1 MTINVDDAQLRR
13 HLRDAELP
21 ALLMTVA
28 HLTGDSS
35 ILRDDLRCDGWL
47 FLPQGGLTAGQR
59 EEARSL
65 AAGVLAR
72 LREGASVPPLDART
86 LHRITSWALGMDTAD
101 LVPLLAEEIVPP
113 GADAKAPGWNR
124 DDLPDARD
132 VEVAVIGAGMSGLL
146 AAYRLKQ
153 AGVPVVVY
161 EKNGEVGGTWLEN
174 TYPGCRV
181 DVASHL
187 YSYSFAQ
194 RTDWPQHF
202 GTQEGLR
209 QYFADFAKQHGLYEH
224 IRFDTGVRA
233 AAWDEAAGRWRLT
246 LDTPDGERTVT
257 STVLVSAVGQLNRP
271 HVPDIPGRDEFAGPA
286 FHSARWDHSVDLAG
300 RRVAVVGTG
309 ASAVQ
314 FVPEIAKTAGE
325 LRIFQRTPP
334 WLRPTPN
341 YHQPIAGGLR
351 WLHEHLPYYAA
362 WQRFWLLAPGLH
374 RILEGWV
381 VDRGHPPTERAISA
395 VNDTLRATLTG
406 YLRGQLAG
414 RPDLE
419 PFVIPAYPVGAKR
432 VLRDNGS
439 WIATLKR
446 DNVRLV
452 SERIERITP
461 AGIRTADG
469 AGHPADVIVYGTGF
483 AASEFLAPMTVTGR
497 GGVDLHRSWNGDA
510 RAYLGLTVP
519 GFPNLFCLYG
529 PNTNLA
535 GHGGSIIYM
544 SECGVTYLL
553 DAVRHLLGAPHRAVE
568 VRREVCDAFTVE
580 LDSASAERAW
590 GFSKTGGWFINRAG
604 RSAQNWPF
612 PAQEYWRRTRRFD
625 PAEYLHLP

>member
-1 MTINVDDAQLRR
+1 MTIHADDAQLRR
-13 HLRDAELP
+13 HLRDAEVP

-28 HLTGDSS
+28 HLTGDTS
-35 ILRDDLRCDGWL
+35 ILRDDLLSDGWL
-47 FLPQGGLTAGQR
+47 FLPQGGLTARQR
-59 EEARSL
+59 EEARAL

-72 LREGASVPPLDART
+72 LRDGAPVPPLDARM
-86 LHRITSWALGMDTAD
+86 LRRITSWALGMDTAD
-101 LVPLLAEEIVPP
+101 LVPLLAEEIVPL
-113 GADAKAPGWNR
+113 GADPKAPGWNR
-124 DDLPDARD
+124 YDLPGARD
-132 VEVAVIGAGMSGLL
+132 VEVAVVGAGMSGLL

-161 EKNGEVGGTWLEN
+161 EKNSDVGGTWLEN

-181 DVASHL
+181 DVASQL

-194 RTDWPQHF
+194 RADWPQHF
-202 GTQEGLR
+202 STRDGLW

-224 IRFDTGVRA
+224 IRFDTEVRA
-233 AAWDEAAGRWRLT
+233 AAWDEPAGRWRLT
-246 LDTPDGERTVT
+246 LDTPDGARTVT
-257 STVLVSAVGQLNRP
+257 STVLVAAVGQLNRP

-314 FVPEIAKTAGE
+314 FIPEIAKTAGE
-325 LRIFQRTPP
+325 LCIFQRTPP

-341 YHQPIAGGLR
+341 YHQPVAGGLR

-362 WQRFWLLAPGLH
+362 WYRFWLLAPGLH
-374 RILEGWV
+374 RVLDGWV
-381 VDRGHPPTERAISA
+381 VDRDHPPTERAISA
-395 VNDTLRATLTG
+395 VNDALRATLTG
-406 YLRGQLAG
+406 YMRGQLAG

-432 VLRDNGS
+432 VLRDNGA

-446 DNVRLV
+446 EHVRLV
-452 SERIERITP
+452 GERIERITP
-461 AGIRTADG
+461 KGIRTADG
-469 AGHPADVIVYGTGF
+469 VEHPADVIVYGTGF

-519 GFPNLFCLYG
+519 GFPNLFCCYG

-568 VRREVCDAFTVE
+568 VRREVFDAFNVE
-580 LDSASAERAW
+580 VDAANAERAW
-590 GFSKTGGWFINRAG
+590 GFSKVGGWFINRAG

-612 PAQEYWRRTRRFD
+612 PAQEYWRRTRRFN